1 MGGNIFKGKTQ
12 GIKKEHI
19 EPTVERY
26 LSELQRVFPGK
37 KSVFNKKYFKYIGS
51 VGKKAVSG
59 DIDFAIDISTIIDKN
74 FSDEGIKK
82 WGIEPQ
88 AVRDTF
94 QKLKKRART
103 ATDSDLM
110 MKSLLTLIVLKI
122 NTEATNIHCDEKKI
136 SNGNIFGFYPQF
148 DEKGTQLG
156 YGVQMD
162 WMVGNLQW
170 LEFSYYSEVYT
181 DNVKGLHRTQLM
193 LSMFTNLGLTFN
205 HVNGVKDKAS
215 GEVLATDPKR
225 AVEILETR
233 YGVKLSKSTM
243 ANYHSLIAVVN
254 KLSKAD
260 RDNII
265 AIYFKILDST
275 RADIPSDLQKEWK
288 ARKSEL
294 GLTGKFLPPESKLN
308 ESFRN
313 YLNELLEKFNP
324 TTAQKKIIDQL
335 GDDYTDV
342 ELDSPSAKKA
352 FQELYN
358 MNDIINVGS
367 ERKSEGKYIVSIK
380 KGKKV
385 K

>member
-136 SNGNIFGFYPQF
+136 SNGNIFGLFPQF
-148 DEKGTQLG
+148 DEKGTQLD

-205 HVNGVKDKAS
+205 HVTGVKDKAS

-243 ANYHSLIAVVN
+243 ANYHSLITVVN

-308 ESFRN
+308 ETFRN
-313 YLNELLEKFNP
+313 YLNELDENRRDLTGLENTKELRNEINRL
-324 TTAQKKIIDQL
+324 KKLALRQS
-335 GDDYTDV
+335 DDLQRQTL
-342 ELDSPSAKKA
+342 EQIKWLEAKLKNN
-352 FQELYN
+352 F
-358 MNDIINVGS
+358 
-367 ERKSEGKYIVSIK
+367 
-380 KGKKV
+380 
-385 K
+385 